1 MMFRA
6 WIVKLKQGVLRDALG
21 FPMLFSTKAG
31 AEEIAAQREGARAV
45 KVSLKVSE
53 I

>member
-21 FPMLFSTKAG
+21 FPMLFQTRT
-31 AEEIAAQREGARAV
+31 AAQEVAAGREGARAV
-45 KVSLKVSE
+45 KVSMKVSE
-53 I
+53 L

>member
-6 WIVKLKQGVLRDALG
+6 WMVKLKQGVLRDALG
-21 FPMLFSTKAG
+21 FPMLFATKTA
-31 AEEIAAQREGARAV
+31 AQEVAAQREGARAV

-53 I
+53 L